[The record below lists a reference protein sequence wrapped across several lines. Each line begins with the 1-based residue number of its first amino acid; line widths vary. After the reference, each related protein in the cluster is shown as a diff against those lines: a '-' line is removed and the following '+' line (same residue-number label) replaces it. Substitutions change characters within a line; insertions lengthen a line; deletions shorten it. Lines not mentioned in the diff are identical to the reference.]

1 LTAKYFRVR
10 SFVLSGQYS
19 QSNHQKL
26 VQLRRSLKRAQDDL
40 AELEK
45 QLKEEQAE
53 IAKLE
58 RRLQLRL
65 GRQLEQSSKL
75 DEELEEY
82 RDKIQR
88 YRSPDPEALDAG
100 YLPVEEQYRRVW
112 HSAAGEEQTKGSDPS
127 SSMDEKQ
134 FKRLYRRLA
143 RRYHPD
149 LARDQEEREIRNVQ
163 MAALNEAYEAGS
175 LIELAALAGDSKQG
189 AGTGDIAGTDEQM
202 IKILEKE
209 LANVHRRTLIIQNEI
224 ENLHNL
230 PTVQL
235 SLQVKIARRSGR
247 DLLAEMARD
256 LKRQIARKTA
266 ERDLLKDQFER
277 LSH

>member
-1 LTAKYFRVR
+1 
-10 SFVLSGQYS
+10 
-19 QSNHQKL
+19 L
-26 VQLRRSLKRAQDDL
+26 VNLRQSLKKAQDDL
-40 AELEK
+40 AEAEK

-53 IAKLE
+53 ITKLE

-65 GRQLEQSSKL
+65 GRQLEQLSKL
-75 DEELEEY
+75 DEELDEY

-88 YRSPDPEALDAG
+88 YRSPDPDALDAG

-112 HSAAGEEQTKGSDPS
+112 HSADGEDPAKESDPG

-149 LARDQEEREIRNVQ
+149 LARDQDEREIRNVQ

-175 LIELAALAGDSKQG
+175 LIELAALAGNAKDPTG
-189 AGTGDIAGTDEQM
+189 AGEVAGTDQQM
-202 IKILEKE
+202 IKILKKE
-209 LANVHRRTLIIQNEI
+209 LATVRRRTLLIQNEL

-266 ERDLLKDQFER
+266 ERDLLKDQFEE
-277 LSH
+277 LSR